1 MADETTSSTISELYT
16 EIIQEAIFTFQETSV
31 MRPLV
36 TTYNIT
42 GSGKQIAVPV
52 FPTVAAS
59 AVAEGTELS
68 NTAVNPAEAT
78 ITASEVGVMTSLTDL
93 ARDSSSRPIA
103 QDIGKVFG
111 EAIAKKVDTD
121 LVDLFGSFAS
131 GNDLGA
137 AGTELTADLLLKAQ
151 STLRALNVPAP
162 YVGVFHPKAMFNLK
176 KTLTQGGY
184 VASQAPAISSTGEN
198 VFNSGFVGSIFG
210 IDLYENANITVDAS
224 DDSVGG
230 VFHPI
235 SLGLAMKMDFQIETE
250 RDASLRATE
259 IVATICKGEGVVKD
273 NYGCA
278 ITVDSAL

>member
-1 MADETTSSTISELYT
+1 MANETTSSSISELYT

-42 GSGKQIAVPV
+42 GQGKQVAIPV
-52 FPTVAAS
+52 FPTVSAS
-59 AVAEGTELS
+59 AVGEGTDLS
-68 NTAVNPAEAT
+68 NTEVNPTENT
-78 ITASEVGVMTSLTDL
+78 ITASEVGVMTTLTDL
-93 ARDSSSRPIA
+93 ARESSARPIA
-103 QDIGKVFG
+103 QDVGRVFG

-137 AGTELTADLLLKAQ
+137 AGTELTADLLLQAEA
-151 STLRALNVPAP
+151 TLRALNVPKP
-162 YVGVFHPKAMFNLK
+162 YVAVFHPKAMFNLK
-176 KTLTQGGY
+176 KTLTQAGY
-184 VASQAPAISSTGEN
+184 NTSANVISPTGEN
-198 VFNSGFVGSIFG
+198 VYNSGFVGSMFG
-210 IDLYENANITVDAS
+210 IDLYENANISIDVN
-224 DDSVGG
+224 DDSVGA

-235 SLGLAMKMDFQIETE
+235 SLGLAIKEDFKIETQ

-259 IVATICKGEGVVKD
+259 IVATIMKGQGIVKD

-278 ITVDSAL
+278 ITVDSAF